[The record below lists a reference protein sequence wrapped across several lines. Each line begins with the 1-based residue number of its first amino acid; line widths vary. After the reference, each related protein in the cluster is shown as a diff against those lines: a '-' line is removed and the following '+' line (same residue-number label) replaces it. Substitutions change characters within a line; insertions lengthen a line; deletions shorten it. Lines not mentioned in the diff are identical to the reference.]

1 MDNTFQVQSQII
13 RDALLHLAGLCD
25 GAHDQDGVGFNGLD
39 AQYGHS
45 LAQQAAKRPLSPRQE
60 FEACK
65 MLRKYWRQLKKVGI
79 VLPKPYLNHYSLK
92 IHDEESATVANLSKG
107 TQYEI
112 LRDGFGDMTCDCQ
125 AASAGALCGHLK
137 YAADHWPIESQPV
150 PSQPLVEE
158 PNRVEAVE
166 TQVEMLPG
174 IFATEGQ
181 AKALDEL
188 MAFAQD
194 SGSVLHLLSG
204 FAGTGKTVLL
214 QAWLKRLRD
223 AGDKRPVVFTAPTN
237 KATEVLRTMVERWEL
252 GVDCVTCAKLLGLKP
267 SINHETGQEEFKKAY
282 SEESTIQIYSLV
294 VVDESSM
301 VSSQLFEYLVEEAN
315 ILTKLLFVGD
325 WAQLPPVGEPIS
337 RVFTETATSSN
348 LTEVKRYSGA
358 IALAADDLRRN
369 LGRRGEPMFSTEHDG
384 TGRNGLFVLTE
395 DSWRANL
402 LKAFQSEASQEN
414 PDYCRALAWRNRTVN
429 SLNQFIR
436 SGIRGVD
443 CERFVIGERLLATE
457 HYSRPDP
464 MTGQPKT
471 VFSTSAEME
480 LVNAYEGTQGGWGVW
495 LLEVQLLDATG
506 LQTMIPVL
514 HEREFK
520 RFEQE
525 QSRVKKLALSKDK
538 SAWKTWHENRK
549 QFAYVDYAYA
559 MTVHKSQGSTFT
571 NVFLDVGDILADRSD
586 AVVTLPT
593 GERQKVYERNQL
605 LYVALTR
612 AAERVFIFE

>member
-1 MDNTFQVQSQII
+1 
-13 RDALLHLAGLCD
+13 
-25 GAHDQDGVGFNGLD
+25 
-39 AQYGHS
+39 
-45 LAQQAAKRPLSPRQE
+45 
-60 FEACK
+60 
-65 MLRKYWRQLKKVGI
+65 
-79 VLPKPYLNHYSLK
+79 
-92 IHDEESATVANLSKG
+92 
-107 TQYEI
+107 
-112 LRDGFGDMTCDCQ
+112 
-125 AASAGALCGHLK
+125 
-137 YAADHWPIESQPV
+137 
-150 PSQPLVEE
+150 
-158 PNRVEAVE
+158 
-166 TQVEMLPG
+166 MLPG

-188 MAFAQD
+188 MEFAQD

-301 VSSQLFEYLVEEAN
+301 VNGQLFDYLVEEAN
-315 ILTKLLFVGD
+315 ILTKILFVGD

-402 LKAFQSEASQEN
+402 LKAFQSESYQEN

-480 LVNAYEGTQGGWGVW
+480 LINAYEGTQGGWGVW

-525 QSRVKKLALSKDK
+525 QARVKKLALSKDK
-538 SAWKTWHENRK
+538 GAWKTWHENRK

-593 GERQKVYERNQL
+593 GVRQKVYERNQL